1 MSDGNL
7 SDDKLKALVTSRI
20 AERFIPAHYVVQAYL
35 DTIYA
40 YPRNS
45 TIFKQLGQALQQ
57 QNASLTSDGLSTA
70 IREAMLAA
78 RRDQKI
84 IEQHGVPLWNASPA
98 PRVDVVVEP
107 LPGNPGAPLLLI
119 MLDEIHA
126 DITSSISDDETTSDM
141 ASDSHAHQLA
151 QMREQLQRHVRLY
164 ERMIEKLRSS
174 YEKLH
179 LVRQELA
186 VSKQML
192 QVLNKQLSETNSE
205 LGSKISDV
213 ESHEMGDASVTTPIA
228 ILLLDHNLMIRSFS
242 SAMNTLFW
250 SKPVEKG
257 RSFED
262 YLFHLPD
269 GNGILEDVHSVISS
283 GVAIGRKIDG
293 GSDGIQYRV
302 QILPHRNANGRLD
315 GSLVV
320 FLDTLQT

>member
-1 MSDGNL
+1 MSDSNL
-7 SDDKLKALVTSRI
+7 SDDKLKALVASRI
-20 AERFIPAHYVVQAYL
+20 AERFIPTHYTVQACL

-45 TIFKQLGQALQQ
+45 TLLKQLDQALQQ
-57 QNASLTSDGLSTA
+57 QNTSLTSDGLSTA
-70 IREAMLAA
+70 IREAVVAA

-84 IEQHGVPLWNASPA
+84 IEQHGVPLWNASPV
-98 PRVDVVVEP
+98 PRVDVVIEP
-107 LPGNPGAPLLLI
+107 IPGNSGGPLLLI
-119 MLDEIHA
+119 MLDEVNA
-126 DITSSISDDETTSDM
+126 DTTSAISDDETTSDLT
-141 ASDSHAHQLA
+141 SDSQARQLA

-174 YEKLH
+174 YERLH
-179 LVRQELA
+179 LVRRELA

-192 QVLNKQLSETNSE
+192 QVLNRQLSETNSE

-213 ESHEMGDASVTTPIA
+213 DNHEMGDASEPTPIA
-228 ILLLDHNLMIRSFS
+228 ILLLDHNLMIRSFNS
-242 SAMNTLFW
+242 STNTLFW

-257 RSFED
+257 RAFKD

-293 GSDGIQYRV
+293 SSDGIQYRV

-320 FLDTLQT
+320 FLDTHQT